1 MTTDQITAA
10 GAAASAGHGKVGV
23 LGAALLVAGSMVGSG
38 VYLLPATLA
47 GVGSISILGWLA
59 ASFVAMAIAGIFIW
73 LASAAPNATG
83 IPAYVGAG
91 LGRFMGVQSAFAFWT
106 SCWVGL
112 VPLALAG
119 AGATGFLIPALA
131 APGPR
136 LGVTIAII
144 WFGVAA
150 AWAGP
155 RIVARV
161 EGLTL
166 LLGLA
171 PVILAATVGW
181 FAFRPE
187 VFAASWNPQNLDLF
201 GAVKTSSLS
210 CFWAFLG
217 LECAAAAA
225 SVVRDPVR
233 NIPRATLLGVAA
245 TATVYIAATAVVMGL
260 LPSARLAASTAPFAD
275 SAQVILGAGLGALI
289 AVCMTLRTMGCLT
302 GWVLVTAET
311 SRSAADLGD
320 FPAIFRTRPGE
331 RASVVGLLVPGVL
344 MTAVAILSARP
355 NLGEQFSTVIN
366 IVSLMSLYTYLMAA
380 ASLVRL
386 EGRRVGP
393 LLTALVAMA
402 GILMLVASAKT
413 SELALSVIPLGLAAL
428 LYFWLRRR

>member
-1 MTTDQITAA
+1 MTAESIDAPTAVRA
-10 GAAASAGHGKVGV
+10 HHGKVGV
-23 LGAALLVAGSMVGSG
+23 LGAAALVAGSMVGSG

-59 ASFVAMAIAGIFIW
+59 ASFVALAMAGVFIW
-73 LASAAPNATG
+73 LAPAAPNATG
-83 IPAYVGAG
+83 LPAYVSAG
-91 LGRFMGVQSAFAFWT
+91 LGRFMGVQSAFAFWA
-106 SCWVGL
+106 SCWTGTVR
-112 VPLALAG
+112 VALAG

-136 LGVTIAII
+136 LAATIAII

-166 LLGLA
+166 LVGLA

-187 VFAASWNPQNLDLF
+187 VFAASWNPQHLDLL
-201 GAVKTSSLS
+201 GAVKTSGLS

-233 NIPRATLLGVAA
+233 NVPRATLLGVAG
-245 TATVYIAATAVVMGL
+245 TAVVYIAATAVVMGL
-260 LPSARLAASTAPFAD
+260 LPSAELTTSTAPFAD
-275 SAQVILGAGLGALI
+275 TARVMMGAGLGAVI

-320 FPAIFRTRPGE
+320 FPRIFRTRPGE
-331 RASVVGLLVPGVL
+331 RASVVGLLAPGVL
-344 MTAVAILSARP
+344 MTTVAVLSARP

-366 IVSLMSLYTYLMAA
+366 IVSLLSLYTYLMAA

-386 EGRRVGP
+386 EGRRIGP
-393 LLTALVAMA
+393 LLTALVAIA
-402 GILMLVASAKT
+402 GILLLVASAKT
-413 SELALSVIPLGLAAL
+413 SELALSAIPLGLAAL
-428 LYFWLRRR
+428 LYLWLRRR